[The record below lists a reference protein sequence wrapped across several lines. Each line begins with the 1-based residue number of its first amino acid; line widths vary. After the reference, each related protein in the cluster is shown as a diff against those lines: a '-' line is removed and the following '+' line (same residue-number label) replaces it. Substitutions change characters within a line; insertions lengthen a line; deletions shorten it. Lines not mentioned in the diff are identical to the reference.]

1 MASSSNGKSLG
12 LAACTAVVVGNMV
25 GSGFYLSPSALA
37 PYGLL
42 AILAWI
48 VMGGGAIC
56 LGLTFARLARLAPA
70 TGGPYAYTRMAYGD
84 FAGFLIAWGYW
95 ISVWASLPV
104 IGLAFA
110 GAILDV
116 LRSASLVAMDPGP
129 TSRTIAVAL
138 TLGSIWLVVLVNL
151 RGVKAAGFFSELTT
165 YTKLVPFAA
174 IALVGL
180 FFIQPENL
188 ADFNPSGESLFV
200 ASAALAPLTMF
211 AFLGLESATVP
222 AGDVRDAERT
232 IPRSTILGI
241 SIAGLLYIFGTIAVM
256 GIVPRAELTTSVAPF
271 TDAARTMWGSVGAG
285 AITLAV
291 IISSLGALNGW
302 TLLMGQVPMAAAQ
315 DKLFP
320 AVFGRLS
327 ARGVPAVGIVLSAA
341 LATALVL
348 IQAAGSPGVQAFYD
362 LVVSLSTMAAVIP
375 YAFCSLAI
383 GLIATRSGK
392 GALKPRIGA
401 IEIIAFV
408 FSIFVLYGCGPE
420 AVLYGLMLLVLG
432 IPVFVWQRSRGPKT

>member
-1 MASSSNGKSLG
+1 
-12 LAACTAVVVGNMV
+12 
-25 GSGFYLSPSALA
+25 
-37 PYGLL
+37 
-42 AILAWI
+42 
-48 VMGGGAIC
+48 
-56 LGLTFARLARLAPA
+56 
-70 TGGPYAYTRMAYGD
+70 
-84 FAGFLIAWGYW
+84 
-95 ISVWASLPV
+95 
-104 IGLAFA
+104 
-110 GAILDV
+110 
-116 LRSASLVAMDPGP
+116 
-129 TSRTIAVAL
+129 
-138 TLGSIWLVVLVNL
+138 
-151 RGVKAAGFFSELTT
+151 
-165 YTKLVPFAA
+165 
-174 IALVGL
+174 
-180 FFIQPENL
+180 
-188 ADFNPSGESLFV
+188 
-200 ASAALAPLTMF
+200 
-211 AFLGLESATVP
+211 
-222 AGDVRDAERT
+222 
-232 IPRSTILGI
+232 
-241 SIAGLLYIFGTIAVM
+241 
-256 GIVPRAELTTSVAPF
+256 
-271 TDAARTMWGSVGAG
+271 MWGSVGAG

>member
-1 MASSSNGKSLG
+1 
-12 LAACTAVVVGNMV
+12 
-25 GSGFYLSPSALA
+25 
-37 PYGLL
+37 
-42 AILAWI
+42 
-48 VMGGGAIC
+48 
-56 LGLTFARLARLAPA
+56 
-70 TGGPYAYTRMAYGD
+70 MAYGD

-110 GAILDV
+110 GAIIDV
-116 LRSASLVAMDPGP
+116 LPQLRTRS
-129 TSRTIAVAL
+129 IAVAL
-138 TLGSIWLVVLVNL
+138 TLGAIWLVVLVNL
-151 RGVKAAGFFSELTT
+151 RGVKAAGLFSSVTA

-174 IALVGL
+174 IALIGL

-188 ADFNPSGESLFV
+188 ADFNPSGESLFA

-222 AGDVRDAERT
+222 AGDVRNAERT

-256 GIVPRAELTTSVAPF
+256 GIVPRAELTASVAPF

-320 AVFGRLS
+320 AVFGRVS
-327 ARGVPAVGIVLSAA
+327 GRGVPAVGIVLSAA

-348 IQAAGSPGVQAFYD
+348 IQAAGAPGVQAFYD

-375 YAFCSLAI
+375 YAFCSLAV
-383 GLIATRSGK
+383 GLIASRSGK
-392 GALKPRIGA
+392 GASKPRIGPV
-401 IEIIAFV
+401 EIIAFI
-408 FSIFVLYGCGPE
+408 FSVFVLYGCGPE

-432 IPVFVWQRSRGPKT
+432 IPVFVWQRSRGART